1 MNAWKP
7 AALVLTSAFAVMVS
21 YSVASANA
29 DHPKRPTPVSGDY
42 RHMRIALE
50 HFRAGRSELEFAE
63 HNHGG
68 WRERAIE
75 ASDRAN
81 FETRAALD
89 W

>member
-1 MNAWKP
+1 MNLWKP
-7 AALVLTSAFAVMVS
+7 TALVLTSALAVMIS

-29 DHPKRPTPVSGDY
+29 GHQKPATVNGDY
-42 RHMRIALE
+42 RHMRVALE

-68 WRERAIE
+68 WRERAVE
-75 ASDRAN
+75 ASERAI